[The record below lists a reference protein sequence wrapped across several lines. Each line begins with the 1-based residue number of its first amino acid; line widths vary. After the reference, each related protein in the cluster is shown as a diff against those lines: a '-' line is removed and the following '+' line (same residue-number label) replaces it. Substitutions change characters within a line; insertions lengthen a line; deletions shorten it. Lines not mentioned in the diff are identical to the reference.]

1 MRHPFMKAKTL
12 SLPSL
17 REWLL
22 LALLYFGFG
31 MFYMITLYLSFVDY
45 DYEDH
50 YLNWN
55 ILVVD
60 YPLKALFSLPIWY
73 LIFHVLR
80 DLSLDKKLLINLTLM
95 PLWIKGWQVTYYF
108 LCDNLLDAGHLRGSG
123 EWWDIYIPG
132 LFYCVQFG
140 ILHAWQYHK
149 DFRRIE
155 RARAESESLALKS
168 ELSALKAQLNPHFL
182 YNALNTISAS
192 VGPAQEGTRKM
203 VAQLSDLFR
212 YQLVANRREFVPLRE
227 ELDFVT
233 DYLRLEHARF
243 GERLTFDV
251 VSVER
256 TPLENVLIPP
266 MLLQPLVEN
275 AVRHGISPSLI
286 GGEVHVKARAA
297 EAGLELVVFNT
308 GKPCDPHRSYAA
320 TGYGLANTR
329 RRLALLF
336 DAKLDLSSSPEG
348 TTCTFT
354 IPLQYATDRPVDR
367 RRSARPQLAARIP
380 ERLPGI

>member
-1 MRHPFMKAKTL
+1 MIAKN
-12 SLPSL
+12 SALPTV

-22 LALLYFGFG
+22 LALLYVGFG
-31 MFYMITLYLSFVDY
+31 TFYMITLYLSFVDY
-45 DYEDH
+45 DYEEH
-50 YLNWN
+50 YLNWY
-55 ILVVD
+55 IMLVD

-73 LIFHVLR
+73 LIFYVLR
-80 DLSLDKKLLINLTLM
+80 DLSLDKKLLINLALM
-95 PLWIKGWQVTYYF
+95 PLWIKGWQETYYLISDNF
-108 LCDNLLDAGHLRGSG
+108 LNSGHLRGSG

-149 DFRRIE
+149 DLRRTE
-155 RARAESESLALKS
+155 RARIESESLALKS

-192 VGPAQEGTRKM
+192 VGPAQESTRNM

-227 ELDFVT
+227 ELDFVL
-233 DYLRLEHARF
+233 DYLRLEEARF
-243 GERLTFDV
+243 GERLTFHIIDV
-251 VSVER
+251 EG
-256 TPLENVLIPP
+256 TELENVLLPP
-266 MLLQPLVEN
+266 LLLQPLVEN
-275 AVRHGISPSLI
+275 AVRHGVSPSLI
-286 GGEVHVKARAA
+286 GGEVHVTA
-297 EAGLELVVFNT
+297 EIVKEGLTLTVFNT
-308 GKPCDPHRSYAA
+308 GKPCDPRRCYAA

-336 DAKLDLSSSPEG
+336 DTELDLSSGPEG

-354 IPLQYATDRPVDR
+354 IPLTYATDRPTDR
-367 RRSARPQLAARIP
+367 RRSSSPQFAPRVLDG
-380 ERLPGI
+380 LPRV